1 MPIVKVTP
9 ELLANAQKDIDWTAV
24 DAMTDEDIARQ
35 VADNPDAA
43 PLLNRAQ
50 TAAGLVRFVRNKL
63 QLSQAAFAS
72 RYHIPVSTLQDWEQ
86 GRRSPDR
93 PTMAYL
99 RVINREPEV
108 TARALNSAA

>member
-9 ELLANAQKDIDWTAV
+9 EMVAQAEKDIDWAAI
-24 DAMTDEDIARQ
+24 DAMSDADIARQ
-35 VADNPDAA
+35 VAENPDAA

-50 TAAGLVRFVRNKL
+50 TAASLVRYVRSKL
-63 QLSQAAFAS
+63 HLSQAAFAA
-72 RYHIPVSTLQDWEQ
+72 RYHIPMATLQDWEQ

-99 RVINREPEV
+99 RVINREPDV
-108 TARALNSAA
+108 TARALSAGA